1 MDERDNRTLT
11 DAVHHQKGRGDPFGA
26 AVRSNRMPMIITN
39 AEVRDNRIIFANDA
53 FQQLNGYDRPE
64 LMGRNCR
71 LLQGPE
77 PDLATIARI
86 RAAVAAGTDIS
97 IDVQEP
103 QGRHDFLER
112 AL

>member
-1 MDERDNRTLT
+1 MRCVTRRAGATPSRLRPISPNAHD
-11 DAVHHQKGRGDPFGA
+11 HHQP
-26 AVRSNRMPMIITN
+26 RSSRQS
-39 AEVRDNRIIFANDA
+39 
-53 FQQLNGYDRPE
+53 FQKLTGYDRPE
-64 LMGRNCR
+64 LTGRNCR